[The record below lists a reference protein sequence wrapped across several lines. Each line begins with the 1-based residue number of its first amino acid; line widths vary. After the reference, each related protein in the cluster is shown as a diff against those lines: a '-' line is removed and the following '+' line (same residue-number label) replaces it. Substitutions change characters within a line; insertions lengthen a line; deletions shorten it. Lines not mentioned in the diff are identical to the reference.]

1 MPTIN
6 RSAIVPYTPDQ
17 MFALVD
23 DIGAYPEFL
32 PWCHSSREH
41 ERNQDLV
48 RATVELA
55 KGAVRKSF
63 TTQNRL
69 QHGKMIEMKLV
80 DGPFKHLEGYWRF
93 HPLKDGEA
101 CKVELDLAFEF
112 SNRVIAM
119 AIGPVFTSVANS
131 LVDAFVSR
139 ANNLYRKESGI

>member
-6 RSAIVPYTPDQ
+6 RSAIVPYSPEQ

-23 DIGAYPEFL
+23 NVKAYPEFL
-32 PWCHSSREH
+32 PWCHSSHEH
-41 ERNQDLV
+41 QRSEDLV

-55 KGAVRKSF
+55 KGKVRKSF

-69 QHGKMIEMKLV
+69 HRAKIIEMKLV
-80 DGPFKHLEGYWRF
+80 DGPFKHLDGFWRF

-112 SNRVIAM
+112 SNRIIAM
-119 AIGPVFTSVANS
+119 AIGPVFTTVANS
-131 LVDAFVSR
+131 LVDAFVDR
-139 ANNLYRKESGI
+139 ANDLYGGSVAV